1 MYSKSYKFLS
11 IVLKSNTFGENSKL
25 ITLFT
30 KERGKIKVISR
41 GSRKIKSKIGG
52 RIEPFNTGVFYVVK
66 GKENYTLT
74 TVDISNNFIC
84 IREDLLKLKYA
95 FNLLDIVDK
104 FTLEE
109 DVHKE
114 LFELLYNSLKTL
126 SEVDSVANMVKY
138 GTQNI
143 EHKKS
148 RSQGVRESGSQEINK
163 TLKPLS
169 PRPLAPLNLD
179 ILLLYFIFHSLK
191 YIGYEL
197 RTDIC
202 GFCKKIIYKANNLNE
217 SQGFFDI
224 YSGKFVCEDCN
235 SNYFGKFEKEELF
248 LLNNLN
254 NKNLAELLNIKL
266 GDKVNLLKV
275 NNNLLYYLENLANR
289 RLFKV
294 SSL

>member
-52 RIEPFNTGVFYVVK
+52 RVEPFNIGVFYVVK

-74 TVDISNNFIC
+74 TADILNNFIC
-84 IREDLLKLKYA
+84 IKEDLLKLKYA
-95 FNLLDIVDK
+95 FNLIDIVDK

-114 LFELLYNSLKTL
+114 LFELLYQSLKFL
-126 SEVDSVANMVKY
+126 SNMIECK
-138 GTQNI
+138 TQDI
-143 EHKKS
+143 
-148 RSQGVRESGSQEINK
+148 
-163 TLKPLS
+163 
-169 PRPLAPLNLD
+169 D
-179 ILLLYFIFHSLK
+179 ILLLYFICYSLK

-202 GFCKKIIYKANNLNE
+202 GFCKKIIYKANNLNKL
-217 SQGFFDI
+217 QIYFDI

-235 SNYFGKFEKEELF
+235 SNYFGRFEKEELF

-254 NKNLAELLNIKL
+254 NKNLTEILNIKL
-266 GDKVNLLKV
+266 GDKVNLLKI